1 MLAPHGE
8 GSWRPTVNL
17 HTLEMKDFRNGTV
30 VKVGNISLFPGQIVH
45 GSSPPLTCLILP
57 TAFEY
62 LHNIGWQRRLPPWG

>member
-8 GSWRPTVNL
+8 ESGRPAVNL
-17 HTLEMKDFRNGTV
+17 HMLEMQDFRNRTV

-45 GSSPPLTCLILP
+45 GSGPPLKCLILP